1 MPLPLFAPDG
11 SLYYAK
17 NKPNIATKLREFQPD
32 ENYIEEEANSKSR
45 KVIIFNAMAIVNK
58 IDIKAESLEN
68 CDEFAPKFCEI
79 TNFQGKG
86 FDKVRI
92 IFDRYDGKS
101 LKNPILEQVEI
112 KEPCHSLQGY
122 RY

>member
-1 MPLPLFAPDG
+1 
-11 SLYYAK
+11 
-17 NKPNIATKLREFQPD
+17 
-32 ENYIEEEANSKSR
+32 
-45 KVIIFNAMAIVNK
+45 MAIVNK